1 MGKGQIDAVHEEDI
15 NMQTAASGKWPETW
29 WKIYDLK
36 IGIIPLPL
44 FLLAAVLIAA
54 LCMTGKLPSE
64 ITTMVVV
71 LGFFGFIC
79 GEFGKRLPILGKI
92 GAAAICAT
100 FIPSAMV
107 YYHILPE
114 AIITSTKTFYKTS
127 GILYLYIA
135 CIIVGSIFSMDRK
148 TIMQGFLRI
157 FVPMLCGEIVAACVG
172 TALGTVLGLGTF
184 NTLFFIVL
192 PMMAGGVGEGAIPL
206 SIGFAAILGME
217 QGEAF
222 ARIIPM
228 VMLGSLTAI
237 LTAGIL
243 NYIGK
248 RKPHLTGEGR
258 LMPGSHEAEDMA
270 TQSNSHNPLK
280 GAIDVSGLAA
290 AAMMALLLYMAGIV
304 GQRLI
309 GLPAPVGMLFVAV
322 LVKLTQAVTPKLT
335 QDASVVYKFFQT
347 SVTYPILFMVG
358 VAITPW
364 ESLMAAF
371 TFANLAV
378 IVVTVL
384 TLVTTGYFVA
394 KKMGM
399 HPIDVAIIS
408 CCQSGQGGTGDVA
421 ILTAGN
427 RMVLMPFAQIATRI
441 GGAINV
447 TVALM
452 FLTHYVS

>member
-1 MGKGQIDAVHEEDI
+1 MSKDNIGVADSDEMSLEQSPAEGFWPNGFWKLFDI
-15 NMQTAASGKWPETW
+15 KV
-29 WKIYDLK
+29 
-36 IGIIPLPL
+36 GIIPMPL
-44 FLLAAVLIAA
+44 FVLAAILITA
-54 LCMTGKLPSE
+54 LCMTGELPSQ

-79 GEFGKRLPILGKI
+79 GEFGKRLPVLGRI

-100 FIPSAMV
+100 FIPSALV
-107 YYHILPE
+107 YYHLLPD
-114 AIITSTKTFYKTS
+114 AIVTSTKAFYQST
-127 GILYLYIA
+127 GILYLYIS

-148 TIMQGFLRI
+148 TILQGFFRI
-157 FVPMLCGEIVAACVG
+157 FIPMLCGEIVGATVG
-172 TALGTVLGLGTF
+172 TLVGTLLGLGSF
-184 NTLFFIVL
+184 HTLFFIVL
-192 PMMAGGVGEGAIPL
+192 PIMAGGVGEGAIPL
-206 SIGFAAILGME
+206 SIGFHEIMHIE

-222 ARIIPM
+222 AQIIPM

-237 LTAGIL
+237 LIAGML
-243 NYIGK
+243 NHLGK

-258 LMPGSHEAEDMA
+258 LMPGSGDELGSA
-270 TQSNSHNPLK
+270 TIASSK
-280 GAIDVSGLAA
+280 GPVDVTGLASA
-290 AAMMALLLYMAGIV
+290 ALMALLLYMAGIV
-304 GQRLI
+304 GQRLT

-322 LVKLTQAVTPKLT
+322 LVKVTQAVSPQLT
-335 QDASVVYKFFQT
+335 SNANVVYKFFQT

-371 TFANLAV
+371 TIPNLIV
-378 IVVTVL
+378 IISTVAS
-384 TLVTTGYFVA
+384 LVATGFFVG

-399 HPIDVAIIS
+399 HPIDVAVVS

-421 ILTAGN
+421 ILTSAN

-447 TVALM
+447 TLALLVLSH
-452 FLTHYVS
+452 FFTF

>member
-1 MGKGQIDAVHEEDI
+1 MGKGQVDAVHEEDI
-15 NMQTAASGKWPETW
+15 SIPAAASGKWPETW
-29 WKIYDLK
+29 WKVYDLK

-44 FLLAAVLIAA
+44 FVLAAVLIAA

-79 GEFGKRLPILGKI
+79 GEFGKRLPVLGKI

-114 AIITSTKTFYKTS
+114 AIIASTKTFYKTS

-157 FVPMLCGEIVAACVG
+157 FVPMFCGEVVGALVGVGVG
-172 TALGTVLGLGTF
+172 TALGLGTF

-192 PMMAGGVGEGAIPL
+192 PIMAGGVGEGAIPL

-228 VMLGSLTAI
+228 VMLGGLTAI

-243 NYIGK
+243 NHIGK
-248 RKPHLTGEGR
+248 RKPHLTGEGT
-258 LMPGSHEAEDMA
+258 LMPGSHEEVDMA
-270 TQSNSHNPLK
+270 TQSKNNALK
-280 GAIDVSGLAA
+280 GSIDVTGLAA

-309 GLPAPVGMLFVAV
+309 DIPAPVCMLFAAV
-322 LVKLTQAVTPKLT
+322 IVKLAQLVTPKMT

-364 ESLMAAF
+364 ESLMNAF
-371 TFANLAV
+371 TISNLLV
-378 IVVTVL
+378 IISTVL
-384 TLVTTGYFVA
+384 SLVTTGFFVG

-399 HPIDVAIIS
+399 HPIDVAIVS

-427 RMVLMPFAQIATRI
+427 RMSLMPFAQIATRI

-447 TVALM
+447 TLALV
-452 FLTHYVS
+452 FLSHYMQG